1 MKSTGIQATTSCV
14 VAPTSCRKAVAKE
27 LAVELVAETAA
38 VELEV
43 EMAAVAVEAMAAE
56 TVQLAFQ
63 P

>member
-1 MKSTGIQATTSCV
+1 VTAAAREV
-14 VAPTSCRKAVAKE
+14 VPASGSMAVGKAVAKE

-43 EMAAVAVEAMAAE
+43 EMAAVAVEAMAAK